1 MKNEQQNVPDTTKT
15 VTISIEEYEALQ
27 ELKAENA
34 RLNQQVQWLLEGM
47 KLSRRKLF
55 GASSEKSSASE
66 QLSFLFNEAEVYEDQ
81 GAVQEEETV
90 PVAAHERRRRSG
102 SVKDVLPEN
111 VPVDVVE
118 HRIPE
123 E

>member
-1 MKNEQQNVPDTTKT
+1 MKSESKTVPETVKT

-55 GASSEKSSASE
+55 GASSEKSSAAE
-66 QLSFLFNEAEVYEDQ
+66 QLSFLFNEAEV
-81 GAVQEEETV
+81 
-90 PVAAHERRRRSG
+90 
-102 SVKDVLPEN
+102 N
-111 VPVDVVE
+111 
-118 HRIPE
+118 
-123 E
+123 